1 MPQHRDWY
9 SGSFPL
15 RSIKRI
21 VADVS
26 HLRQSLS
33 NRQNF
38 SRDIELDS
46 EYTFVACF
54 RANYLTCF
62 HFVRH
67 GAVVPRDYATKVVVA
82 AAAVVVAAVA
92 AAAVVAFA
100 SRSFPLPS
108 QKTFD
113 SIYSAYR
120 RYSSQNQKF
129 VVASHPTNGDS
140 IVD

>member
-1 MPQHRDWY
+1 MPQHRDSY

-33 NRQNF
+33 NRRNF

-54 RANYLTCF
+54 RANCSTSF

-67 GAVVPRDYATKVVVA
+67 GAVVPRDCATKVVA
-82 AAAVVVAAVA
+82 AAAVVVAVVAAAVA
-92 AAAVVAFA
+92 AVASA
-100 SRSFPLPS
+100 SRSFPPPS
-108 QKTFD
+108 RKVYD
-113 SIYSAYR
+113 SIYSACR
-120 RYSSQNQKF
+120 RHSSQNQKF
-129 VVASHPTNGDS
+129 VVASHPTNDDS
-140 IVD
+140 TVD